1 MASVPEGRHVVGTEE
16 APEVDVLKSNT
27 ALK

>member
-1 MASVPEGRHVVGTEE
+1 MAMVPEGRNKVSAEE
-16 APEVDVLKSNT
+16 APEINVLKSNT

>member
-1 MASVPEGRHVVGTEE
+1 MAMVPEGRHNVGTEE
-16 APEVDVLKSNT
+16 APEIDVLKSNT